1 MVISSY
7 LFTNGSSALLLVQR
21 AATSSKGK
29 HNAETLP
36 ARITRWHTRYCL
48 DHHCRMHVCLTV
60 YACAVELGA
69 SLQHGRK
76 YCSTCLHPFRK
87 RLAELTAE
95 AALTGTSTRRLQL
108 GLSALAVQVGSRP
121 QLQAGRP
128 MLIHHPDPAT
138 ATTAHSEATTIEGE
152 AGCQKE
158 LSLPAMRRYIAHA
171 QKLLSVCE
179 SLCA

>member
-1 MVISSY
+1 
-7 LFTNGSSALLLVQR
+7 
-21 AATSSKGK
+21 
-29 HNAETLP
+29 
-36 ARITRWHTRYCL
+36 
-48 DHHCRMHVCLTV
+48 MHVCLTV

-76 YCSTCLHPFRK
+76 YCSRTTCFHPFRK

-95 AALTGTSTRRLQL
+95 AALPGTSARSELQL
-108 GLSALAVQVGSRP
+108 GPSALAVQVGSRP
-121 QLQAGRP
+121 QPQAGRP

-138 ATTAHSEATTIEGE
+138 ATTPYSEATTIEGE

-171 QKLLSVCE
+171 QKLLSVCV